1 MWIVFFWASLV
12 LTQVGINL
20 RCCCSEDFF
29 LALWLCSYFYYEM
42 ILSHFQVDWR
52 YDWRPSEK
60 VLGFDLSWWNQSPCP
75 AVSDDTS
82 IKSAAKGFPVP
93 FWSLFELKGMKKHV
107 WEAEG
112 TSESPACSRSWLLAL
127 PPREILRFTALMF
140 KHENGSPVAAE
151 GTEMLPPCLDG
162 EVGTRGPLRGQRE
175 PQKCLQ
181 SRWDSQGT
189 ILLLALEEI
198 WLSSVTIKTPKDFCA
213 RALTWYC
220 QMMVA
225 FSAIGSECSPV
236 HCSLSFVKQKPG
248 QLVGEGWQP
257 AGKSAK
263 LKAVLRTYL
272 DKLLSL
278 CSLTHNKNA

>member
-1 MWIVFFWASLV
+1 
-12 LTQVGINL
+12 
-20 RCCCSEDFF
+20 
-29 LALWLCSYFYYEM
+29 M

-75 AVSDDTS
+75 AVSDVTS

-112 TSESPACSRSWLLAL
+112 SSESPACSTSWLLAL

-189 ILLLALEEI
+189 ILPLALEEI
-198 WLSSVTIKTPKDFCA
+198 GLSSVTIKTPKDFCA
-213 RALTWYC
+213 RASYLVLSDDGGLFCHRKW
-220 QMMVA
+220 MLP
-225 FSAIGSECSPV
+225 SP
-236 HCSLSFVKQKPG
+236 LFFVFCEAEARSISWRRLAACWEICK
-248 QLVGEGWQP
+248 
-257 AGKSAK
+257 AKSSVK
-263 LKAVLRTYL
+263 NVLR
-272 DKLLSL
+272 
-278 CSLTHNKNA
+278 